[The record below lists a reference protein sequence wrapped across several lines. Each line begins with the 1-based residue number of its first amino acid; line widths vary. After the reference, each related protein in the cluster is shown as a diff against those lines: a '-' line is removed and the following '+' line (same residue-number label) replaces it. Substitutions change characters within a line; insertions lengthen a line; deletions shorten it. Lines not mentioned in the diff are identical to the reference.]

1 MPHVLAAVQSGGFA
15 SVEDAI
21 AKDWLSFQQTNRPPA
36 PATGAGL
43 IGALRDDAG
52 LLDQGV
58 EHAMKVREERP
69 WRLAPGGGSRQ
80 RNESIS
86 VERADAATVGWAPGT
101 KAGMMDDLDH
111 MSYFG
116 D

>member
-1 MPHVLAAVQSGGFA
+1 MHHPETRPRFFLSYHYDNGRGGLSQETIERSLDRS
-15 SVEDAI
+15 SVG
-21 AKDWLSFQQTNRPPA
+21 PPA

-52 LLDQGV
+52 LLDQAV

-86 VERADAATVGWAPGT
+86 VERADAATVGWRPAQRPG
-101 KAGMMDDLDH
+101 
-111 MSYFG
+111 
-116 D
+116 